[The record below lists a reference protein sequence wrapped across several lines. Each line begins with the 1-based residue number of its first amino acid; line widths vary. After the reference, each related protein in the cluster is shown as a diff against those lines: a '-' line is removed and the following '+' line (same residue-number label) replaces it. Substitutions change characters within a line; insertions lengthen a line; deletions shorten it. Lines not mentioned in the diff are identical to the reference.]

1 MKPGTRGRRQDPAAG
16 GDEKSSRN
24 RMPADLSNEARSA
37 KLEARRAK
45 AEREIAA
52 ARDGGL
58 TGVVDEELEFF
69 DTVGVESQHA
79 IDAFSFAGVRVRH

>member
-1 MKPGTRGRRQDPAAG
+1 MKPGTRERRQHPAAG
-16 GDEKSSRN
+16 GDEESSRN
-24 RMPADLSNEARSA
+24 Q
-37 KLEARRAK
+37 LETG
-45 AEREIAA
+45 A

>member
-16 GDEKSSRN
+16 GDEKSSR
-24 RMPADLSNEARSA
+24 DQ
-37 KLEARRAK
+37 
-45 AEREIAA
+45 REIGA

>member
-1 MKPGTRGRRQDPAAG
+1 MKPGTRGRRRQDPAAG

-24 RMPADLSNEARSA
+24 QP
-37 KLEARRAK
+37 
-45 AEREIAA
+45 EIGA